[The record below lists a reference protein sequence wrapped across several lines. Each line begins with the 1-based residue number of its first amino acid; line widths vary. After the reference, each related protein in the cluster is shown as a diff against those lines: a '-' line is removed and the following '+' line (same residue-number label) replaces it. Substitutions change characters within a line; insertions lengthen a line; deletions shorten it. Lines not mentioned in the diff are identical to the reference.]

1 MIISNWTTYKRHHQ
15 REFPNDRKK
24 ISVSNVLAE
33 RGYTQIKSLN
43 ITNKFIDMKPKDIVN
58 LYIKN
63 IDDDSYVIFYVHKSA
78 TSTTDK
84 ILDIYIK

>member
-15 REFPNDRKK
+15 QEFLNDRKK

-33 RGYTQIKSLN
+33 RGYTQIKSVN
-43 ITNKFIDMKPKDIVN
+43 ITNKFIDKKPKDIVN

-63 IDDDSYVIFYVHKSA
+63 IDDDSCVIFYVHKSA